1 MSRTGTS
8 TSDKTDKSSKSSKAN
23 RTDRAT
29 IVGVGETRYA
39 RWGRIGDVT
48 EHALAC
54 EAILR
59 AVADAGLEIED
70 VDGLTSFAEDRNEAV
85 FLAAELGLPALRFA
99 NMVWMPGGGGG
110 CAAVANAAMA
120 VETGQAEVVVVYRSL
135 CQGQFFRFGSG
146 GVDTDAP
153 APAAPRPPT
162 VQQADSLFLASM
174 GFVMPYGLL
183 MAAAAYALPTR
194 RHMHLYGTTSE
205 QLGRIA
211 VTFREHANRNPRAVM
226 HGRPMTIE
234 DHQASPMIADPH
246 RLFDCCLESDGACA
260 VVVTTAER
268 ARDLRGTRV
277 EILASEQGAPGG
289 YGFGPFSN
297 ANVAD
302 ELYATGGGEELAAR
316 LWAKAGVGPSDV
328 DVAQIYDHFTGCV
341 LMQLEDFGFCARGEG
356 GAFVESGAL
365 SSDGGSLPTNT
376 HGGGL
381 SEAYIHGL
389 NHVVEG
395 VRSLRGDS
403 ANPVDGAEVCL
414 VTSGA
419 CVPVSYTHLRAHE
432 T

>member
-8 TSDKTDKSSKSSKAN
+8 TSDKASKASKSSKAN

-226 HGRPMTIE
+226 HDRPMTIE

-316 LWAKAGVGPSDV
+316 LWGKAGVGPSE
-328 DVAQIYDHFTGCV
+328 
-341 LMQLEDFGFCARGEG
+341 LEDFGFCARGEG

-365 SSDGGSLPTNT
+365 SSDGGRLPTNT

-419 CVPVSYTHLRAHE
+419 CVPTSALVLGKS
-432 T
+432 

>member
-1 MSRTGTS
+1 MSQR
-8 TSDKTDKSSKSSKAN
+8 KAH
-23 RTDRAT
+23 
-29 IVGVGETRYA
+29 IVGVGETPYA
-39 RWGRIGDVT
+39 RWGKIGDVT

-54 EAILR
+54 QAILR
-59 AVADAGLEIED
+59 AVEDAGLDMDD
-70 VDGLTSFAEDRNEAV
+70 VDGLASFAEDRNEAT

-99 NMVWMPGGGGG
+99 NMVWLPGGGGG
-110 CAAVANAAMA
+110 CAAVGNAAMA

-146 GVDTDAP
+146 GVDAS
-153 APAAPRPPT
+153 AAPDPAPPT
-162 VQQADSLFLASM
+162 VQAANSLMLASV

-205 QLGRIA
+205 QLGMLA
-211 VTFREHANRNPRAVM
+211 VTFREHASRNPRAVM
-226 HGRPMTIE
+226 GGRPLTLA

-260 VVVTTAER
+260 VVVTTEER
-268 ARDLRGTRV
+268 ARDLAKRPV
-277 EILASEQGAPGG
+277 EILASEQGAPQG

-302 ELYATGGGEELAAR
+302 EIYATGGTEELANR
-316 LWAKAGVGPSDV
+316 LWGKAGVGPSDM

-341 LMQLEDFGFCARGEG
+341 LMQLEDYGFCKRGEG
-356 GAFVESGAL
+356 GPFIESGAL
-365 SSDGGSLPTNT
+365 SWHGGSLPTNT
-376 HGGGL
+376 HGGSL

-395 VRSLRGDS
+395 VRALRGES
-403 ANPVDGAEVCL
+403 TSPVEGAETCL

-419 CVPVSYTHLRAHE
+419 CVPSSAIVLGRR
-432 T
+432 